1 MSENDKTFVIYFVEL
16 CSYNNPNV
24 INDVQTKKFTSN
36 RKFHLVTRRNVTRM
50 KPVLS
55 ERFSFAVVVV
65 K

>member
-1 MSENDKTFVIYFVEL
+1 MSENDKTFVIYLVEL
-16 CSYNNPNV
+16 CTYIIPNV

-36 RKFHLVTRRNVTRM
+36 RTFHLVTRRNVMRM
-50 KPVLS
+50 KSVLS